1 MINQDDIEFT
11 VVNDGEHFLLHTA
24 PGRYRNLMQLLKD
37 NYYLESF
44 GSCGGMGRCA
54 TCLVKL
60 TAVTE
65 QELIHL
71 DRNESATLA
80 KLGVS
85 DEEFRLSCQIIISK
99 ALNGAVVTLVDSS
112 ENCQ

>member
-1 MINQDDIEFT
+1 MMSRDDIEFT
-11 VVNDGEHFLLHTA
+11 VVNDGECSLLHTA

-60 TAVTE
+60 TAVSE

-80 KLGVS
+80 KLGVT
-85 DEEFRLSCQIIISK
+85 DDEFRLSCQILISR

>member
-1 MINQDDIEFT
+1 MITKEEIEFT
-11 VVNDGEHFLLHTA
+11 VVDHEESFIMRTA

-60 TAVTE
+60 HAVSE
-65 QELIHL
+65 QNLICL
-71 DRNESATLA
+71 DRNEEATLA
-80 KLGVS
+80 KLGVVRRG
-85 DEEFRLSCQIIISK
+85 FRLSCQILISS
-99 ALNGAVVTLVDSS
+99 ALHGATVTLVDSS
-112 ENCQ
+112 EDCQ

>member
-1 MINQDDIEFT
+1 MINKEEVEFT
-11 VVNDGEHFLLHTA
+11 VVDHAESFTMRTT

-60 TAVTE
+60 HAVSE
-65 QELIHL
+65 QNLICL
-71 DRNESATLA
+71 DRNEEATLA
-80 KLGVS
+80 KLGAA
-85 DEEFRLSCQIIISK
+85 DKGFRLSCQILISS
-99 ALNGAVVTLVDSS
+99 ALDGASITLVNSS
-112 ENCQ
+112 EDCQ